1 MTKYKALLFGSIGTI
16 VETSEIQRK
25 SFNSAFK
32 IAGLKWNWTKEIY
45 KNLLNKS
52 GGEERILRYAKQTKS
67 NVNSKNI
74 RKLKTK
80 IFNSYLKKNKLKLRP
95 GVKEIIKYSKKNQI
109 KLALVTSTTLDN
121 INSIFFCLRENLNK
135 KDFNFIGNST
145 LVKKPKPS
153 AKIYKLALKKLRL
166 SPKECIAIE
175 DTQESLNSALKAKL
189 KCFIFPGKFHRSKK
203 FNGAFKEINKIN
215 KNIFKF

>member
-32 IAGLKWNWTKEIY
+32 IEGLKWNWTREIY

-74 RKLKTK
+74 IKLKTK
-80 IFNSYLKKNKLKLRP
+80 IFTRSLKKNKLKLRP

-153 AKIYKLALKKLRL
+153 AKIYKLALKKLKL

-175 DTQESLNSALKAKL
+175 DTQESLNSAIKAKL